1 MSTGESAQRIE
12 DYALIGN
19 CLTAALVGRNG
30 SIDWLCFPRFDS
42 PACFAALLGDKRN
55 GRWQIVPTDPCLA
68 IERRYRPETLVL
80 ETRFRTASGS
90 VLVTDFMP
98 LPVSRDK
105 ALAPD
110 RRRVDLVRIIQGEH
124 GSVPMTMEMIFRFDY
139 GAIVP
144 WVRRRHDGLS
154 VVAGPD
160 ALLLRTP
167 LDLVGRDKTTISKF
181 TIHAGETVPCTLS
194 WYRSHQPEPA
204 AYDAL
209 AAPNGETR
217 KSARS

>member
-1 MSTGESAQRIE
+1 MDKHENPQRIE

-30 SIDWLCFPRFDS
+30 SVDWLCFPRFDS
-42 PACFAALLGDKRN
+42 PACFAALLGNKKN
-55 GRWQIVPTDPCLA
+55 GRWQIVPAEPCLA
-68 IERRYRPETLVL
+68 VERRYRPETLVL

-98 LPVSRDK
+98 LPLGRNI

-139 GAIVP
+139 GSIVP
-144 WVRRRHDGLS
+144 WVRRR
-154 VVAGPD
+154 
-160 ALLLRTP
+160 RKTP
-167 LDLVGRDKTTISKF
+167 
-181 TIHAGETVPCTLS
+181 
-194 WYRSHQPEPA
+194 
-204 AYDAL
+204 
-209 AAPNGETR
+209 
-217 KSARS
+217 